1 MGNIDSIA
9 KALET
14 MTSGMAGIAVLVA
27 GIGALAMALIEAIKG
42 LFPVR
47 ALFHRGELQH
57 WFEGRHAS
65 LDVSAM
71 GIPHD
76 ALPSAAQPA
85 AAYTQ
90 LLRLAIGGEE
100 YQTALFEQAPEKMF
114 GQIQAAVNIAMDFP
128 DTAPDLYEFL
138 THDPSWPAKGVERV
152 AHKVAMAKAAA
163 DAKHAATPR
172 PDQDVWRD
180 FARDLHG
187 GKVNPRAEKVAER
200 GDYLAANQARQRL
213 DNLVRRRLD
222 ALQTRVAYRWA
233 RGNQIAGFLVAFALA
248 LIALLQL
255 PNPNYGM
262 SVLLAI
268 VAGFIAPPAK
278 DLVAALKQIRYR

>member
-1 MGNIDSIA
+1 MNILADVMQH
-9 KALET
+9 
-14 MTSGMAGIAVLVA
+14 MTDDLLRLGVLVA
-27 GIGALAMALIEAIKG
+27 GIGALAMAIVEAIKG

-47 ALFHRGELQH
+47 ALFHRGEIRH

-71 GIPHD
+71 GIPHN
-76 ALPSAAQPA
+76 ALPSAAQPDA
-85 AAYTQ
+85 AFTQ

-114 GQIQAAVNIAMDFP
+114 GQIQAAVNIALDFP

-138 THDPSWPAKGVERV
+138 THDPAWPTKGVERV
-152 AHKVAMAKAAA
+152 ARKVAMANAAA
-163 DAKHAATPR
+163 EAKHEAQR
-172 PDQDVWRD
+172 PDQDVWRE
-180 FARDLHG
+180 FARELHAG
-187 GKVNPRAEKVAER
+187 RVNARAAKVEDR

-222 ALQTRVAYRWA
+222 ALQTRIAYRWS
-233 RGNQIAGFLVAFALA
+233 RGNQVASFLVAFALS
-248 LIALLQL
+248 LIALLQVRE
-255 PNPNYGM
+255 PNYVA
-262 SVLLAI
+262 SVFLAVI
-268 VAGFIAPPAK
+268 AGFLAPPAK